1 MPDNY
6 LLPLFDQDE
15 EGLLLDPL
23 AGDLA
28 GKRDL
33 LACLHPR
40 ERASLEL
47 RAAKL
52 QTSQRLPNQALRAQ
66 RREVRKTAK
75 AAVRKADR
83 EALVAFVAEKRG
95 GRGHGYSG
103 P

>member
-1 MPDNY
+1 MPENY
-6 LLPLFDQDE
+6 LLPLFE
-15 EGLLLDPL
+15 EGAEGLTLDPL
-23 AGDLA
+23 SGELA
-28 GKRDL
+28 ADRDL
-33 LACLHPR
+33 PSCLHPR
-40 ERASLEL
+40 ESASLEL
-47 RAAKL
+47 RAAKV